1 MQAFA
6 DALLV
11 IPKILAQNSG
21 YDPQETIVKLQ
32 VWNSVYFFFLER
44 VIKSVRMLQNFMALT
59 LLFTASDIFMFMAS
73 SQKLW
78 MVAFSAVQN

>member
-1 MQAFA
+1 MKSFSLFVAVTLDVNLWCILENLNFEFDEFNQLQAFA

-32 VWNSVYFFFLER
+32 VWNSVYFFFLNSNK
-44 VIKSVRMLQNFMALT
+44 IC
-59 LLFTASDIFMFMAS
+59 
-73 SQKLW
+73 
-78 MVAFSAVQN
+78 

>member
-1 MQAFA
+1 MKSFSLFVAVTLDVNLWCILKNLNFEFDEFNQLQAFA

-32 VWNSVYFFFLER
+32 VWNSVYFFFLE
-44 VIKSVRMLQNFMALT
+44 Q
-59 LLFTASDIFMFMAS
+59 
-73 SQKLW
+73 
-78 MVAFSAVQN
+78 